1 MCQMEKTWNIH
12 MDEHFNP
19 SWINLLHKIVMEW
32 FNKYAPELM
41 CVGRKPRPFGNE
53 IHAICCIITSIFCR
67 SRIVEGKDRP
77 EQLGQKEY
85 NKFRKTVSLMLRCVD
100 LSLYQLRMLY
110 WTVDFVFPYLL
121 KSMKQKV
128 CMWHL

>member
-1 MCQMEKTWNIH
+1 MVEAWDLNMSE
-12 MDEHFNP
+12 EFNP
-19 SWINLLHKIVMEW
+19 SCINVLEKIMMDL
-32 FNKYAPELM
+32 FNKYAPIFM
-41 CVGRKPRPFGNE
+41 CVGRKPHPFGNE

-121 KSMKQKV
+121 KSMKPKV
-128 CMWHL
+128 CMWQL